1 MPYQKPSVYLDNNAT
16 TPVADEVFQAM
27 APFFREHF
35 GNASSVHGF
44 GQYARSAVENA
55 RDQVARSIGAAP
67 REMIFTCGGT
77 EADNLAVEGVARA
90 LSDRGRHIIT
100 TRIEHHAVLRT
111 CERLA
116 EEGFE
121 VTYLEP
127 DASGRVDS
135 EAFRSAVREDT
146 ILASVMYVN
155 NETGSVQP
163 LAEISALARENGIL
177 VHSDAVQAIGKIP
190 VDVSS
195 LGVDLLSLSGHKF
208 HGPKGVGALFVR
220 TGTQIEPTM
229 LGGGQERGLR
239 GGTENV
245 AGIVGLG
252 MACEEAAGALNRMD
266 SAVRSLRDR
275 LEASVLETIPSARVN
290 GEGAVRAPHVTNI
303 SFSGLQG
310 ESILVSLDFQ
320 GVAVSTGAAC
330 ASGSVSPSHVL
341 LAMGLEEPRI
351 QSAIRFS
358 LSRLTSEAEIDYA
371 IEAVRG
377 AITRMQNAGKGS
389 VRS

>member
-1 MPYQKPSVYLDNNAT
+1 MPNQKPSVYLDNNAT
-16 TPVADEVFQAM
+16 TPVADEVFEAM

-44 GQYARSAVENA
+44 GQHARSAVENA
-55 RDQVARSIGAAP
+55 RDQVAQSIGASP
-67 REMIFTCGGT
+67 REIVFTCGGT

-90 LSDRGRHIIT
+90 LADRGRHIIT

-121 VTYLEP
+121 VSYLEP
-127 DASGRVDS
+127 DSSGRVDP
-135 EAFRSAVREDT
+135 EAFRKAVREDT
-146 ILASVMYVN
+146 ILASIMYVN
-155 NETGSVQP
+155 NETGTVQP
-163 LAEISALARENGIL
+163 LGEITALAHEDGIL
-177 VHSDAVQAIGKIP
+177 VHSDAVQAVGKIP
-190 VDVSS
+190 VDVNV
-195 LGVDLLSLSGHKF
+195 LGLDLLSLSGHKF

-220 TGTQIEPTM
+220 TGTPIEPTM

-245 AGIVGLG
+245 PGIVGLG
-252 MACEEAAGALNRMD
+252 KACESAASAVERMD
-266 SAVRSLRDR
+266 TTVRSLRDR
-275 LEASVLETIPSARVN
+275 LESALLDAIPSAKVN
-290 GEGAVRAPHVTNI
+290 GKEALRAPHVANI
-303 SFSGLQG
+303 SFCGLQG

-320 GVAVSTGAAC
+320 GIAVSTGAAC
-330 ASGSVSPSHVL
+330 ASGSISPSHVL
-341 LAMGLEEPRI
+341 LAMGMEESRI

-358 LSRLTSEAEIDYA
+358 LSRLTTEAEIDAA
-371 IEAVRG
+371 IEAVQG
-377 AITRMQNAGKGS
+377 SLSRMQNAGKGP